1 MFYGDLIMKKYL
13 INYLR
18 ENGKML
24 KAIATFIIIGIIVGI
39 VIYFIIPSQIK
50 KEMIEL
56 CKRTLDIS
64 KQGNFNKLNIILNG
78 CISGF
83 IILFIIYL
91 TSFLI
96 MRSTNYF
103 IYWKYKGDSNWIF
116 ISYVN

>member
-24 KAIATFIIIGIIVGI
+24 KVIATFIIIGIIVGI

-56 CKRTLDIS
+56 IYMLMKNSLW
-64 KQGNFNKLNIILNG
+64 Q
-78 CISGF
+78 F
-83 IILFIIYL
+83 IKNLYL
-91 TSFLI
+91 LLI
-96 MRSTNYF
+96 
-103 IYWKYKGDSNWIF
+103 
-116 ISYVN
+116 